1 MKSKKISLILVG
13 LMSLTMLAG
22 CGSKDKKDSSDDK
35 HITIMAPLLGT
46 DAPAPDCEL
55 EKALEEKTGYDVDI
69 TWVPDSSYSDKVS
82 ITLASDEVPD
92 ILVVKDKDASTV
104 SNIKKGAFWK
114 LDDFLGDYDNLAK
127 ADEAVKL
134 NSSFNGSTYGIYRG
148 RDVIR
153 SCVAIRKDWLNN
165 LGLKEPKTLDEF
177 TDMLKKFTN
186 NDPDKNGKKDT
197 YGMAVPKWPGGLNTN
212 SPFDQMSIW
221 FGAPNG
227 TSIDGDGKVT
237 PDFMTNQ
244 YMNSLDYFKKLY
256 DEGLMNKD
264 FAVMDSKN
272 WDDPFVNGQAGV
284 IVDVQSRA
292 LDKLQKKM
300 LDKYGDDGQKGDSY
314 VTMVGNIT
322 TSGGD
327 HILPTTGYSGLLV
340 LPKQSVK
347 SEKDVKKV
355 LDFINKM
362 STEEVTTLLSNGVEG
377 LHYTMTDG
385 KFKANTDKTLK
396 AQLDAYSQLVTNT
409 ANYPVLKEL
418 KGNKLEAERNEIMEK
433 GKDKAV
439 FNPTTSLISDVYSKK
454 GAQLQNIMA
463 DARIKYI
470 AGQIDKKGYDDAVKL
485 WLSTGGQEYL
495 DELGKLY
502 NENIK

>member
-22 CGSKDKKDSSDDK
+22 CGSKDAKDSSGDK
-35 HITIMAPLLGT
+35 HISIMAPLVGT
-46 DAPAPDCEL
+46 DAPAGDNEIQ
-55 EKALEEKTGYDVDI
+55 KQLEEKTGYKVDI
-69 TWVPDSSYSDKVS
+69 TWVPDSSYNDKLS

-92 ILVVKDKDASTV
+92 ILVVKDKDATTI
-104 SNIKKGAFWK
+104 SNVNKGAFWK
-114 LDDFLGDYDNLAK
+114 LDDFIEDYDNLSK
-127 ADEAVKL
+127 ADESIKENA
-134 NSSFNGSTYGIYRG
+134 SFNGSTYGIYRT

-165 LGLKEPKTLDEF
+165 LGLKEPKTLEEF

-197 YGMAVPKWPGGLNTN
+197 YGMVIPKWPGSLNTN

-221 FGAPNG
+221 FGAPNA
-227 TSIDGDGKVT
+227 TKVDDGKVT
-237 PDFMTNQ
+237 PDFMTDE
-244 YMNSLDYFKKLY
+244 YMNALDYFKKLY

-292 LDKLQKKM
+292 LDKLQKKI
-300 LDKYGDDGQKGDSY
+300 LEKYGDDGKNGDSY

-322 TSGGD
+322 TSAAD
-327 HILPTTGYSGLLV
+327 KILPTTGYSGMLV

-355 LDFINKM
+355 LDFINKTN
-362 STEEVTTLLSNGVEG
+362 TEEVNTILNNGVEG
-377 LHYTMTDG
+377 VHYKMENG
-385 KFKANTDKTLK
+385 KYVPTTDKTLK
-396 AQLDAYSQLVTNT
+396 AQLDAYSQLSTNT
-409 ANYPVLKEL
+409 PNYKIMKPL
-418 KGNKLEAERNEIMEK
+418 KGNNLEAQRNDIMEK

-439 FNPTTSLISDVYSKK
+439 FNPTASLISDVYSKK

-470 AGQIDKKGYDDAVKL
+470 AGQIDKKGYQDAINL
-485 WLSTGGQEYL
+485 WLSTGGQEYM

-502 NENIK
+502 KENIK